1 MKTLT
6 EKVNKDETRE
16 AYVLAKMETTH
27 FGLLLGDL
35 DTTKKDLEECGKY
48 LDGFDS
54 VDPQI
59 NASFLRVSAD
69 YYKVPWPFIF
79 CTLGKLHRDE
89 VDQLTLV
96 VLFSLVWVNR
106 SRRTMLS
113 TTRTRCCT

>member
-1 MKTLT
+1 MKALT

-48 LDGFDS
+48 LEGFDS

-69 YYKVPWPFIF
+69 YYKVPFGF
-79 CTLGKLHRDE
+79 FFKSGELVFDMGLDR
-89 VDQLTLV
+89 LT
-96 VLFSLVWVNR
+96 SI
-106 SRRTMLS
+106 
-113 TTRTRCCT
+113 CPIH

>member
-1 MKTLT
+1 MISIDHKEAREFLKTLT
-6 EKVNKDETRE
+6 EKVNKDETRD

-35 DTTKKDLEECGKY
+35 DSTKSDLEECSKY

-69 YYKVPWPFIF
+69 YYKVKEFKSWKKNPPP
-79 CTLGKLHRDE
+79 
-89 VDQLTLV
+89 
-96 VLFSLVWVNR
+96 
-106 SRRTMLS
+106 
-113 TTRTRCCT
+113 

>member
-1 MKTLT
+1 MT

-35 DTTKKDLEECGKY
+35 DSTKADLEECSKH
-48 LDGFDS
+48 LDRFDS

-69 YYKVPWPFIF
+69 YYKVTTIPWNGRKF
-79 CTLGKLHRDE
+79 RRA
-89 VDQLTLV
+89 
-96 VLFSLVWVNR
+96 VLMERANIIRGNPCS
-106 SRRTMLS
+106 
-113 TTRTRCCT
+113 